1 MKEKELSE
9 LPFETAL
16 GELEQIVRTMEAG
29 ELSLDDMIAKF
40 EQGTKLSDVCK
51 QKLEKLEKKIEVL
64 VNNNGK
70 AEWQDFKPVNHRVN
84 EKQQPISKPAEVAN
98 ETTKKQD
105 DYKEPENEDLLF

>member
-16 GELEQIVRTMEAG
+16 GELEQIVKTMEAG

-84 EKQQPISKPAEVAN
+84 ETRKTVIQKPTIAK
-98 ETTKKQD
+98 ETTEKNN